1 MTDKIGNINKNR
13 TKIETSQEIQNKIK
27 TLSVI
32 REEKVYKKDDPTEIA
47 KKAKNIDIAK
57 TSREL
62 IRWISRNVENFI
74 NNQRTSFKL
83 DLIMDDESETIEDM
97 EEMRKLQDL
106 YTSLPDPSVKDLE
119 DLATIDTK
127 QIEKARKILDGVTK
141 KVQDQCKNEKE
152 SMDNLFK
159 RMAYYY
165 ELKGISKGKLLIQE
179 LEGQVSIVNFEYEAF
194 SVGVKV
200 RNPKEDQTLREYVI
214 PEGFTVWIEIVCNPA
229 NPPMSMF

>member
-1 MTDKIGNINKNR
+1 MSKKEKIVETCPSIKKASKEIEDKV
-13 TKIETSQEIQNKIK
+13 KI
-27 TLSVI
+27 LSVV
-32 REEKVYKKDDPTEIA
+32 REEKVYRKDDPLEII
-47 KKAKNIDIAK
+47 KKAKDIDIAK

-62 IRWISRNVENFI
+62 IKWITRNVENFI

-106 YTSLPDPSVKDLE
+106 YTSLPDPSVE
-119 DLATIDTK
+119 DIEDVVKMDTK
-127 QIEKARKILDGVTK
+127 LIEKARKVLDGITK
-141 KVQDQCKNEKE
+141 KVHDQCKNERE
-152 SMDNLFK
+152 AMDNLFK

-165 ELKGISKGKLLIQE
+165 ELKGISRGKLLIQE
-179 LEGQVSIVNFEYEAF
+179 LEGQVSIVKFEYEAF

-200 RNPKEDQTLREYVI
+200 RDPKKDTTIREYVI

-229 NPPMSMF
+229 NPPTSMF